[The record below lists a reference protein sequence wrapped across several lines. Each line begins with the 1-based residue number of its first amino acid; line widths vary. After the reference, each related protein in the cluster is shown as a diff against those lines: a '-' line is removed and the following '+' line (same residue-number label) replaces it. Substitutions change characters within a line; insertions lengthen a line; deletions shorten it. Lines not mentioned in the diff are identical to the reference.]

1 MTYLLI
7 YPQLKILLQ
16 PLKISR
22 SNNYQLIVAGI
33 LFAIFWS
40 SASAATKIALQ
51 SVEPFVI
58 AIPRFFIA
66 AAIMLFIS
74 HVLLRKRL
82 PARDEWKQIVV
93 YGFLNISVYL
103 GLYVIAM
110 QHVSAG
116 LGSLSVAIGPVVIS
130 IMAAIWLKHPVKRV
144 TIVSLLLCTAGI
156 IVAAYPLFKNS
167 YATPAGLC
175 ILFVSMVSYSAG
187 SVYFSKKKWND
198 LHILTINGWQTLL
211 GGIFLLP
218 ALFLTYRSDQN
229 IFDVKWISCVL
240 WLAIMVSIF
249 AIQLWLYMLRR
260 NPVKASFWLFLCP
273 IFGFIIAAIMLKE
286 PISLYTF
293 AGVAMVIG
301 GLYLVQ
307 KKRAVT

>member
-110 QHVSAG
+110 QYVSAG

-156 IVAAYPLFKNS
+156 IVAAYPL
-167 YATPAGLC
+167 
-175 ILFVSMVSYSAG
+175 
-187 SVYFSKKKWND
+187 
-198 LHILTINGWQTLL
+198 
-211 GGIFLLP
+211 
-218 ALFLTYRSDQN
+218 
-229 IFDVKWISCVL
+229 
-240 WLAIMVSIF
+240 
-249 AIQLWLYMLRR
+249 
-260 NPVKASFWLFLCP
+260 
-273 IFGFIIAAIMLKE
+273 LK
-286 PISLYTF
+286 
-293 AGVAMVIG
+293 
-301 GLYLVQ
+301 
-307 KKRAVT
+307 

>member
-1 MTYLLI
+1 
-7 YPQLKILLQ
+7 
-16 PLKISR
+16 LKISR
-22 SNNYQLIVAGI
+22 SNNYQLIIAGI

-82 PARDEWKQIVV
+82 PARNEWKQIAI
-93 YGFLNISVYL
+93 YGLLNISIYL
-103 GLYVIAM
+103 GLYVVAM

-116 LGSLSVAIGPVVIS
+116 LGSLSVAIGPVLIS

-144 TIVSLLLCTAGI
+144 TIISLLLCIAGI
-156 IVAAYPLFKNS
+156 VVAAFPLLEHS
-167 YATPAGLC
+167 YATPGGLC
-175 ILFVSMVSYSAG
+175 ILFTSMISYSAG
-187 SVYFSKKKWND
+187 SVYFSKKNWNN

-218 ALFLTYRSDQN
+218 VLFITYKSDQN
-229 IFDVKWISCVL
+229 NFDVKWISCVL
-240 WLAIMVSIF
+240 WLAVMVSIF
-249 AIQLWLYMLRR
+249 AIQLWLYMLGK

-273 IFGFIIAAIMLKE
+273 VFGFIIAAIMLKE
-286 PISLYTF
+286 PIGIYTF

-307 KKRAVT
+307 KKKAVA

>member
-1 MTYLLI
+1 
-7 YPQLKILLQ
+7 LQ

-22 SNNYQLIVAGI
+22 SNNYQLIIAGI

-82 PARDEWKQIVV
+82 PARNEWKQIAI
-93 YGFLNISVYL
+93 YGLLNISIYL
-103 GLYVIAM
+103 GLYVVAM

-116 LGSLSVAIGPVVIS
+116 LGSLSVAIGPVLIS

-144 TIVSLLLCTAGI
+144 TIISLLLCIAGI
-156 IVAAYPLFKNS
+156 VVAAFPLLEHS
-167 YATPAGLC
+167 YATPGGLC
-175 ILFVSMVSYSAG
+175 ILFTSMISYSAG
-187 SVYFSKKKWND
+187 SVYFSKKNWNN

-218 ALFLTYRSDQN
+218 VLFITYKSDQN
-229 IFDVKWISCVL
+229 NFDVKWISCVL
-240 WLAIMVSIF
+240 WLAVMVSIF
-249 AIQLWLYMLRR
+249 AIQLWLYMLGK

-273 IFGFIIAAIMLKE
+273 VFGFIIAAIMLKE
-286 PISLYTF
+286 PIGIYTF

-307 KKRAVT
+307 KKKAVA